1 MSTLLRALAVL
12 VIAGLP
18 LALATPQEAAAQA
31 CACLDKNGDLQCGG
45 APDVL
50 VADADWLNGPT
61 SGQGGN
67 FPLETFIIPEGCN
80 KVQAAAVS
88 GGIRVTAQRIV
99 VRGQLTSTPTTGL
112 GVLFTASQAIIVEPG
127 AGGTRPKLT
136 SGGNNNLANDLAN
149 AGIARASVGLKAGT
163 TCTVLSADITG
174 NPYATGSGTGQIGMQ
189 CGGDIHLHNNVMN
202 AAGIDIQSLNGNILA
217 HGAPAEPIGAECDDP
232 VTNLT
237 GNGNNNNTIDGP
249 DFPCRIRF
257 DDTADITLFCT
268 ADPHLLPNVIRAF
281 GNPLSMVA
289 KGGIRLDN
297 PTYPGNIL
305 VGYFKMVF
313 IAEDGSIDYTN
324 ADLLNHIPQ
333 PPIPPGSGIYSFSN
347 PVWVNR
353 WPVLQ
358 ETVAGPNSGTMTIAG
373 ACFVSAQTVF
383 VGTATGTPI
392 GVPKAG
398 NSSISSVACR
408 TLAQHVPIVSGP

>member
-12 VIAGLP
+12 VVAGLP
-18 LALATPQEAAAQA
+18 LVLATPQEAAAQA
-31 CACLDKNGDLQCGG
+31 CACLDKNADLQCGG

-67 FPLETFIIPEGCN
+67 FPGETFILPEGCN

-88 GGIRVTAQRIV
+88 GGIRVNAQRII
-99 VRGQLTSTPTTGL
+99 VRGQLTSTPATGL
-112 GVLFTASQAIIVEPG
+112 GVLLTATQDIIVEPG
-127 AGGTRPKLT
+127 ASATRPKIV
-136 SGGNNNLANDLAN
+136 SGGNNTLANNVAN

-163 TCTVLSADITG
+163 SCSVLSADLTG
-174 NPYATGSGTGQIGMQ
+174 NPYRPGTGQIGIQ
-189 CGGDIHLHNNVMN
+189 CAGDVNLHNNVMN
-202 AAGIDIQSLNGNILA
+202 AGGIDIQSLNGNILA
-217 HGAPAEPIGAECDDP
+217 HGAPAEPVGAECDDP

-237 GNGNNNNTIDGP
+237 SNGNDNGAVDAG

-257 DDTADITLFCT
+257 DDTGDITAFCT
-268 ADPHLLPNVIRAF
+268 ADPHILPNVIRAHD
-281 GNPLSMVA
+281 NPLSMIA
-289 KGGIRLDN
+289 KQDIRLDN
-297 PTYPGNIL
+297 PVYPGNIL
-305 VGYFKMVF
+305 VGFFKMVF

-333 PPIPPGSGIYSFSN
+333 PPMPAGAGIYSFSN
-347 PVWVNR
+347 PFSVNR
-353 WPVLQ
+353 APVLQ
-358 ETVAGPNSGTMTIAG
+358 ETAVGPSTGTMTISG

-383 VGTATGTPI
+383 VGTATGTPT

-398 NSSISSVACR
+398 SSTISSVACR
-408 TLAQHVPIVSGP
+408 TLAQHVPIISGP